1 MSKETEKQYNEL
13 RKKLKLPDFK
23 DIDFEFEIS
32 DLEETNFLL
41 RAIVRKI
48 AEKLDFCSTMLEELL
63 QPEPSNLYAMHET
76 GFFDEDEK
84 KQMNALYSRLMVL
97 NRHSIEVILS
107 NNENE
112 QTSFINNVFN
122 EWKTLKNELL
132 KYVRKMKDTWTSE
145 IESDEKVGYLG

>member
-1 MSKETEKQYNEL
+1 MPKETEKQYNEL
-13 RKKLKLPDFK
+13 RKKLKLPDFRE
-23 DIDFEFEIS
+23 IDFEFEIS
-32 DLEETNFLL
+32 DIEETNFLL

-48 AEKLDFCSTMLEELL
+48 AERLDFYSTMLEEVL

-97 NRHSIEVILS
+97 NRNSIEVSLT

-112 QTSFINNVFN
+112 QSLFVITALN

-132 KYVRKMKDTWTSE
+132 KYVKKMKDTWTSE
-145 IESDEKVGYLG
+145 IEADEDVGYMG